1 MRRRR
6 RLATVFYAVAGVVL
20 ALVILIPFLFVLSAS
35 LQTESE
41 LIRRPPPIVA
51 PHPTVDNYD
60 YVFTGA
66 VPSPPTPRRSC
77 CAAR

>member
-1 MRRRR
+1 MKRR
-6 RLATVFYAVAGVVL
+6 AASIFYACAGIVL
-20 ALVILIPFLFVLSAS
+20 ALVILVPFLFALSAS
-35 LQTESE
+35 LQTESD

-66 VPSPPTPRRSC
+66 VP
-77 CAAR
+77 AASLALWCPKCLHQW

>member
-6 RLATVFYAVAGVVL
+6 RLASVFYAFAGVVL

-41 LIRRPPPIVA
+41 
-51 PHPTVDNYD
+51 
-60 YVFTGA
+60 
-66 VPSPPTPRRSC
+66 
-77 CAAR
+77 